1 MALTAKQRRFVAEYL
16 LDLNATQAA
25 IRAGYSKNRAS
36 EIGYQL
42 LQKPDITSAIQAAMK
57 ERAERTQIDADYVL
71 RRMIEIDQM
80 DLLDIM
86 TDAMELKPVS
96 QWPRVWRQYLSGF
109 DLAEMFEGKGDSRA
123 AVGILKKIK
132 WPDKVKNLELL
143 GRHHGVFTDKFEHS
157 GPGGGPIPTMPTMIE
172 LVAHGESTD

>member
-42 LQKPDITSAIQAAMK
+42 LQKPDITSAIQEDMK
-57 ERAERTQIDADYVL
+57 QRSERTRSDADYVV
-71 RRMIEIDQM
+71 RRLEEIDQM
-80 DLLDIM
+80 DLLDIVNDDL
-86 TDAMELKPVS
+86 TLRPLS
-96 QWPRVWRQYLSGF
+96 QWPKAWRQYLSGF

-172 LVAHGESTD
+172 LVAPGESTD

>member
-57 ERAERTQIDADYVL
+57 ERAERARSDADYVV
-71 RRMIEIDQM
+71 RRLEEIDQM
-80 DLLDIM
+80 DLLDIVNDDL
-86 TDAMELKPVS
+86 TLRPLS
-96 QWPRVWRQYLSGF
+96 QWPKAWRQYLSGF

-132 WPDKVKNLELL
+132 WPDKVKSLELL

-172 LVAHGESTD
+172 LVAPGESTD

>member
-1 MALTAKQRRFVAEYL
+1 
-16 LDLNATQAA
+16 
-25 IRAGYSKNRAS
+25 
-36 EIGYQL
+36 
-42 LQKPDITSAIQAAMK
+42 
-57 ERAERTQIDADYVL
+57 
-71 RRMIEIDQM
+71 M
-80 DLLDIM
+80 DLLDIVNDDL
-86 TDAMELKPVS
+86 TLRPLS
-96 QWPRVWRQYLSGF
+96 QWPKAWCQYLSGF

-172 LVAHGESTD
+172 LVAPGESTD